1 MSVKVAING
10 YGTVGK
16 RVADAVGLQ
25 KDMKVV
31 GVVKTRPTFEASM
44 AIKSNFPLFANTRE
58 NVKLF
63 EERGMKVEGTVHDLL
78 QNCDIVVDCT
88 PNKVGADNKEKI
100 YVPNKVKAIFQ
111 GGEKHHVAGTSF
123 SALANY
129 AESLG
134 KDYVRVVS
142 CNTTGLA
149 RTLSSI
155 NNKIG
160 INNVRAVMIRRGP
173 DPWDD
178 RKGPVNAIVPDP
190 PTIPSHHGPDVQ
202 TVMRDLDIITTAV
215 KVPTTIMHMHAVNV
229 NLPKDSSSG
238 EITEIFEKAP
248 RILLLSGD
256 EGITS
261 TAKVMEYAKDIGRRR
276 SDLNEIAVWRE
287 SVNVVNGK
295 ELFYFQAIHQESDII
310 PENVDCI
317 RAMMELTKDPYE
329 SIRMTDQALGL
340 KKWW

>member
-1 MSVKVAING
+1 MIKVGING

-16 RVADAVGLQ
+16 RVADAVSLQ
-25 KDMKVV
+25 KDMEVA
-31 GVVKTRPTFEASM
+31 GVVKTRPSFEAAM
-44 AIKSNFPLFANTRE
+44 AVRNGFPLFANTRE
-58 NVKLF
+58 NLRSFQEAGIKA
-63 EERGMKVEGTVHDLL
+63 EGTVHDLI
-78 QNCDIVVDCT
+78 QACDIIVDCT
-88 PNKVGADNKEKI
+88 PNKIGAENKEKL
-100 YVPNKVKAIFQ
+100 YMPNKVKAVFQ
-111 GGEKHHVAGTSF
+111 GGEKHHVTGTSF

-129 AESLG
+129 GEALG

-149 RTLSSI
+149 RTLSTVR
-155 NNKIG
+155 NGPG
-160 INNVRAVMIRRGP
+160 IRNARAVMIRRGP

-202 TVMRDLDIITTAV
+202 TVMQGLDIVTTAV
-215 KVPTTIMHMHAVNV
+215 KVPTTIMHLHAINV
-229 NLPKDSSSG
+229 NLSKDSSPE
-238 EITEIFEKAP
+238 EIRELFSKAP
-248 RILLLSGD
+248 RIILVRGD
-256 EGITS
+256 EGMTS
-261 TAKVMEYAKDIGRRR
+261 TAKVMEYAKDIGRKR
-276 SDLNEIAVWRE
+276 SDLNEIAVWKE

-295 ELFYFQAIHQESDII
+295 ELFYFQAIHQESDIV

-317 RAMMELTKDPYE
+317 RAMMEMTRDNLE